1 VTETREPVSS
11 RQSLRDQSFRFTDAI
26 GRLIRASTEA
36 ATEVTVG
43 VVRATTGVVSGVT
56 KSVADN
62 INTTVSDFTGIAQQG
77 IDRFFSVLDSG
88 TRTEEKPASEATPA
102 DEDQKF

>member
-1 VTETREPVSS
+1 VAETREPTST

-36 ATEVTVG
+36 ATEVTIG

-56 KSVADN
+56 QSVADN
-62 INTTVSDFTGIAQQG
+62 INTSVSDFTGIAQKG
-77 IDRFFSVLDSG
+77 IDRFFSALDTG
-88 TRTEEKPASEATPA
+88 TRDTEEAASRETPP
-102 DEDQKF
+102 DVL